1 MKRNV
6 ALIALMVAI
15 GALAVVA
22 VRQRNQIKELKSARQ
37 SAPEPVVH
45 APPPAPP
52 PPPQEEPA
60 PEPPPVAPPP
70 PPAAAAAGGSASNYF
85 ASLAGMMKD
94 PAMKNMIRSQQKMM
108 LNRQYGALTR
118 YLNLP
123 ADKQNALQALLLDR
137 QMAMVDSSMAMM
149 VGSADERKRAGE
161 EIKAVRDEYDKK
173 IRDLLGPQD
182 YETFHEYEQTVG
194 ERTQVQM
201 FKEALPAELALT
213 DQQEYDLVYAM
224 YDERKALPASSL
236 LKNQNADPSQFT
248 EASIN
253 EALKQI
259 EELQKRYA
267 ERAAGILTPAQL
279 ERFTEWQEQISAMQA
294 AGLKMALQMF
304 SNKGA
309 ATTPASAPNP

>member
-6 ALIALMVAI
+6 ALIALMIAI

-22 VRQRNQIKELKSARQ
+22 VRQRDQIQELKSARQ
-37 SAPEPVVH
+37 SAPQPVVH
-45 APPPAPP
+45 ASPPAPP
-52 PPPQEEPA
+52 LPPQEEAA
-60 PEPPPVAPPP
+60 PESPPVAPPP
-70 PPAAAAAGGSASNYF
+70 PPPPATAATGGTASNYF

-123 ADKQNALQALLLDR
+123 ADKQTALQALLLER
-137 QMAMVDSSMAMM
+137 QMAMVEFSMAMM
-149 VGSADERKRAGE
+149 GGSADERRKAGE

-182 YETFHEYEQTVG
+182 FDTFHEYEQTIG
-194 ERTQVQM
+194 ERTQVQT
-201 FKEALPAELALT
+201 FKEALPADLALT

-224 YDERKALPASSL
+224 YDERKALPATSL

-253 EALKQI
+253 EALKQM

-267 ERAAGILTPAQL
+267 QRAAAILTPAQL

-304 SNKGA
+304 GNKG
-309 ATTPASAPNP
+309 TTTAP